1 MTGSVYF
8 ISGID
13 TGIGK
18 TYTTGYLAKLWN
30 EQGQKTITQKLVQTG
45 NVDVSEDIEQHRKI
59 MGMGWFPEDDSKL
72 TMPEIFSYP
81 ASPHLAT
88 KIDGR
93 EIDFAKI
100 ERATQQLAEKY
111 EVVLLE
117 GAGGLMVPL
126 TIDLLSID
134 YIAAKQLPV
143 ILVSS
148 GRLGS
153 INHTILSLEAL
164 KSRGLELYALAY
176 KTKTLQ
182 LPQTQ
187 RKIEITRRKN
197 GSTTSKA
204 TMCCFAG
211 SAFDIEKVIKR
222 HFHTNHIT
230 FALINVE
237 RI

>member
-30 EQGQKTITQKLVQTG
+30 AQGRKTITQKLIQTG
-45 NVDVSEDIEQHRKI
+45 NTDTSEDIQQHREI
-59 MGMGWFPEDDSKL
+59 MGMGWFPEDESKL
-72 TMPEIFSYP
+72 TMPEIFTYP

-88 KIDGR
+88 QIDGR
-93 EIDFAKI
+93 KIDFQKI
-100 ERATQQLAEKY
+100 ESATQQLAQNY
-111 EVVLLE
+111 EAVLLE

-126 TIDLLSID
+126 TTELLTID
-134 YIAAKQLPV
+134 YVANKKLPV

-164 KSRGLELYALAY
+164 KSRDLELYALAY
-176 KTKTLQ
+176 NLNDESQDELISKDTAEYLKAYL
-182 LPQTQ
+182 
-187 RKIEITRRKN
+187 RKHFPNSIWIDIPVISSS
-197 GSTTSKA
+197 ST
-204 TMCCFAG
+204 
-211 SAFDIEKVIKR
+211 V
-222 HFHTNHIT
+222 
-230 FALINVE
+230 
-237 RI
+237 

>member
-1 MTGSVYF
+1 MTAPVYF

-18 TYTTGYLAKLWN
+18 TFTTGYLAKLWN
-30 EQGQKTITQKLVQTG
+30 EQGKKTITQKLVQTG
-45 NVDVSEDIEQHRKI
+45 NTDISEDIEQHREI
-59 MGMGWFPEDDSKL
+59 MQMGWFPEDETKL
-72 TMPEIFSYP
+72 TMPEIFTYP

-93 EIDFAKI
+93 EIDFQKI
-100 ERATQQLAEKY
+100 ENATRQLTEKY

-126 TIDLLSID
+126 TTELLTID
-134 YIAAKQLPV
+134 YIAQQKLPV

-176 KTKTLQ
+176 NLNDQ
-182 LPQTQ
+182 SQDEL
-187 RKIEITRRKN
+187 I
-197 GSTTSKA
+197 SKDTA
-204 TMCCFAG
+204 DYLKGYLAKHFPNAQWI
-211 SAFDIEKVIKR
+211 DIPV
-222 HFHTNHIT
+222 
-230 FALINVE
+230 LS
-237 RI
+237 

>member
-18 TYTTGYLAKLWN
+18 TYATGYLAKLWN
-30 EQGQKTITQKLVQTG
+30 AQGQKTITQKLIQTG
-45 NVDVSEDIEQHRKI
+45 NVDISEDIEQHREI
-59 MGMGWFPEDDSKL
+59 MGMGWFPEDEAKL

-88 KIDGR
+88 KLDGR
-93 EIDFAKI
+93 EIDFQKI
-100 ERATQQLAEKY
+100 EHATAQLADKY

-126 TIDLLSID
+126 TTDLLTID
-134 YIAAKQLPV
+134 YVAEKKHPV
-143 ILVSS
+143 ILVTS

-153 INHTILSLEAL
+153 INHTVLSLEAL

-176 KTKTLQ
+176 NLNDESQDELISKDTAEYLKAYLAKHF
-182 LPQTQ
+182 PQALW
-187 RKIEITRRKN
+187 I
-197 GSTTSKA
+197 
-204 TMCCFAG
+204 
-211 SAFDIEKVIKR
+211 DIPVLK
-222 HFHTNHIT
+222 
-230 FALINVE
+230 
-237 RI
+237 

>member
-1 MTGSVYF
+1 MSAAIYF

-30 EQGQKTITQKLVQTG
+30 AQGQQVITQKLIQTG
-45 NVDVSEDIEQHRKI
+45 NVDVSEDIQQHREI
-59 MGMGWFPEDDSKL
+59 MGTGWLPEDESKL

-88 KIDGR
+88 KLDGR

-100 ERATQQLAEKY
+100 EAATQQLAEKF

-126 TIDLLSID
+126 TTELLTID
-134 YIAAKQLPV
+134 YLEQKKFPV

-153 INHTILSLEAL
+153 INHTLLSLEAL
-164 KSRGLELYALAY
+164 KARGLSLYALAY
-176 KTKTLQ
+176 NLNDESQDSLISKD
-182 LPQTQ
+182 
-187 RKIEITRRKN
+187 
-197 GSTTSKA
+197 TSEYLKA
-204 TMCCFAG
+204 YLAKYFPEAQWI
-211 SAFDIEKVIKR
+211 DIPI
-222 HFHTNHIT
+222 
-230 FALINVE
+230 L
-237 RI
+237 

>member
-30 EQGQKTITQKLVQTG
+30 VQGKKTITQKLIQTG
-45 NVDVSEDIEQHRKI
+45 NVDISEDIQQHREI
-59 MGMGWFPEDDSKL
+59 MGMGWFPEDESKL
-72 TMPEIFSYP
+72 TMPEIFTYP

-93 EIDFAKI
+93 EIDFQKI
-100 ERATQQLAEKY
+100 ENATAQLAEKY
-111 EVVLLE
+111 DVVLLE

-126 TIDLLSID
+126 TTELLTID
-134 YIAAKQLPV
+134 YVAEKKLPV
-143 ILVSS
+143 ILVTS

-176 KTKTLQ
+176 NLKDQSQDELISKDTADYLKTYLAKYF
-182 LPQTQ
+182 P
-187 RKIEITRRKN
+187 N
-197 GSTTSKA
+197 SVW
-204 TMCCFAG
+204 M
-211 SAFDIEKVIKR
+211 DIPV
-222 HFHTNHIT
+222 FQ
-230 FALINVE
+230 
-237 RI
+237 

>member
-30 EQGQKTITQKLVQTG
+30 AQGRKTITQKLIQTG
-45 NVDVSEDIEQHRKI
+45 NTDISEDIQQHREI
-59 MGMGWFPEDDSKL
+59 MGMGWFPEDETKL
-72 TMPEIFSYP
+72 TMPEIFTYP

-88 KIDGR
+88 QIDER
-93 EIDFAKI
+93 EIDFQKI
-100 ERATQQLAEKY
+100 ESATDQLAQNY
-111 EVVLLE
+111 EAVLLE

-126 TIDLLSID
+126 TTELLTID
-134 YIAAKQLPV
+134 YIAQKKLPV

-164 KSRGLELYALAY
+164 KSRDLELYALAY
-176 KTKTLQ
+176 NLNDESQ
-182 LPQTQ
+182 DEL
-187 RKIEITRRKN
+187 I
-197 GSTTSKA
+197 SKDTA
-204 TMCCFAG
+204 EYLKAYLEKHFPN
-211 SAFDIEKVIKR
+211 SIWIDIPVIS
-222 HFHTNHIT
+222 
-230 FALINVE
+230 
-237 RI
+237 